1 MNSKTQEKLST
12 TSRPPKAQKRGEAPS
27 LERESDHFLSY
38 LTILATVMYGD
49 EAITTGCMSPKK
61 QSCGGTDA
69 YVAGLS
75 RY

>member
-1 MNSKTQEKLST
+1 
-12 TSRPPKAQKRGEAPS
+12 
-27 LERESDHFLSY
+27 
-38 LTILATVMYGD
+38 MYGD

-75 RY
+75 RYWVEWLQLESQYVEFKYGPKMN